1 MPGSSLEDVYVVN
14 PAHVR
19 PSSPAEVAV
28 LESELG
34 VRMPAGYDAYVQRL
48 GGGTLGHLVRVY
60 PPTTLSTRTNE
71 WRARVQEYWFWDTTA
86 AGIEPEA
93 FQERGVVV
101 ADTFDGDELC
111 FLPEDPDALFLL
123 PRDDDDVVP
132 AGPGLLPALD
142 RLLAGDLDPW
152 VEGWT
157 FEAFGDDRQQVRR
170 EIGPGLDL
178 AGAVHA
184 VAELGEHAHVVGLGE
199 RTTFFLPALG
209 GRLSLSQ
216 LNGRAPSLDLS
227 HDPEADPV
235 AVGRLLAVL
244 GAG

>member
-1 MPGSSLEDVYVVN
+1 M
-14 PAHVR
+14 
-19 PSSPAEVAV
+19 
-28 LESELG
+28 
-34 VRMPAGYDAYVQRL
+34 
-48 GGGTLGHLVRVY
+48 
-60 PPTTLSTRTNE
+60 
-71 WRARVQEYWFWDTTA
+71 
-86 AGIEPEA
+86 
-93 FQERGVVV
+93 VV

-123 PRDDDDVVP
+123 PRDDDVVP

-157 FEAFGDDRQQVRR
+157 FEAFGDDRQEVRR

-235 AVGRLLAVL
+235 AVARLLAVL

>member
-19 PSSPAEVAV
+19 PSSPHEVAE

-34 VRMPAGYDAYVQRL
+34 VRMPAGYAEYVQRL
-48 GGGTLGHLVRVY
+48 GGGSLGHLVRVW
-60 PPTTLSTRTNE
+60 PPTTLRARTSE
-71 WRARVQEYWFWDTTA
+71 WRARVQEYWFWDTSA
-86 AGIEPEA
+86 AGIESA
-93 FQERGVVV
+93 SFQERGVVV

-142 RLLAGDLDPW
+142 RLLVGDPDQW

-157 FEAFGDDRQQVRR
+157 FEAFGDDRREVRR
-170 EIGPGLDL
+170 ELGHGLDL

-184 VAELGEHAHVVGLGE
+184 VAELGEHAHVVELGE
-199 RTTFFLPALG
+199 RTTFFLPGIG
-209 GRLSLSQ
+209 GRLSISQ
-216 LNGRAPSLDLS
+216 LNGHAPSLDLS
-227 HDPEADPV
+227 HDPEADPMAV
-235 AVGRLLAVL
+235 ARLLDVL
-244 GAG
+244 AG

>member
-34 VRMPAGYDAYVQRL
+34 VRMPTGYDEYVRRL
-48 GGGTLGHLVRVY
+48 GDGALGHLVRVY
-60 PPTTLSTRTNE
+60 PPTTLGTRTSE

-86 AGIEPEA
+86 AGVEPES
-93 FQERGVVV
+93 FQDRGVVV

-142 RLLAGDLDPW
+142 WLLGGDFNPW

-157 FEAFGDDRQQVRR
+157 FEAFGGERREVRR
-170 EIGPGLDL
+170 EVKPGLDL
-178 AGAVHA
+178 AGAAHA
-184 VAELGEHAHVVGLGE
+184 IADLGEHAHVVELGS

-209 GRLSLSQ
+209 GRLSLYQ
-216 LNGRAPSLDLS
+216 LDGRAPSLDLS
-227 HDPEADPV
+227 HDPEADPATV
-235 AVGRLLAVL
+235 ARVLAAL
-244 GAG
+244 GA